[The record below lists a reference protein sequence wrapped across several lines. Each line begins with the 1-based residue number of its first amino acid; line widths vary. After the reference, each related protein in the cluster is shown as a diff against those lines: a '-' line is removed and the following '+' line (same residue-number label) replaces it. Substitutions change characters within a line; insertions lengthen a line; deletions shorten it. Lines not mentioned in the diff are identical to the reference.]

1 MDKHGILERIAAEA
15 AEGEIV
21 FPTGTEIAMRVRK
34 ELGDPNCSLDK
45 LAKLVQSEPFLAA
58 RVVAMANSVVYGRVG
73 KTVTDVRTAVM
84 RLGFRTLQ
92 ALATA
97 VVVRQMENLA
107 KSPAHR
113 ALAADLWQ
121 HTAHVASLA
130 HVIARR
136 VTRLDAETAFFA
148 GIVHEVGG
156 FYLISR
162 GADFPGLL
170 DGDLADWDGE
180 LEAKVGRAV
189 LRELAVPENVMLA
202 IEASWEGYL
211 AMPPETLGDT
221 LLLADELAPVESP
234 LRTLS
239 GDGRQGAAASI
250 DLTLDDQTLSGILAE
265 SAEEIASLIAALH
278 S

>member
-58 RVVAMANSVVYGRVG
+58 RVVAMANSVAYGRVG

-136 VTRLDAETAFFA
+136 VTRQDAETAFFA

-265 SAEEIASLIAALH
+265 SAEEIASLLAALH

>member
-136 VTRLDAETAFFA
+136 VTRQDAETAFFA

-250 DLTLDDQTLSGILAE
+250 DLTLDDETLSGILAE